1 MGLMKVFSGSEVL
14 ALALKEKIE
23 AIGVTVIMKDNIQS
37 ARLAGFGPE
46 ASGWGAAVELFIQE
60 TDFAKANPVIEEFR
74 LNI

>member
-1 MGLMKVFSGSEVL
+1 MGLMKVFSGSEIL

-23 AIGVTVIMKDNIQS
+23 AVGVDTVIKDNIQS
-37 ARLAGFGPE
+37 ARLAGFGS
-46 ASGWGAAVELFIQE
+46 SGSAVELFIQE

>member
-23 AIGVTVIMKDNIQS
+23 AAGVETVLKDNIQS
-37 ARLAGFGPE
+37 ARLAGFG
-46 ASGWGAAVELFIQE
+46 SFGQAVELFIQE

-74 LNI
+74 LSI